1 MKKLS
6 KLALLAA
13 AATLMLAGMA
23 GCFTSV
29 SDDDDTQQTTGGSTG
44 TGGSGSTG
52 TTGDSVTVDAAW
64 DFDKGEKA
72 SEVDA
77 IKQLSDDGEI
87 LASNI
92 AMPADSGSGATLILL
107 ANGPKIKYGSNTSKS
122 GTHNGGGGIQLGAGG
137 SEKDFAEL
145 KVDGACTVTI
155 VAAGASG
162 SSHATN
168 INSFSINGENQ
179 FKVALSEKQDTAK
192 HTYTYTASEA
202 ETIKIT
208 ATGMKFLSIVCS
220 Q

>member
-52 TTGDSVTVDAAW
+52 TTGGSVTVDAAW
-64 DFDKGEKA
+64 DFKSGANA
-72 SEVDA
+72 SKNAVITAFGTATKKLDTDEV
-77 IKQLSDDGEI
+77 IT
-87 LASNI
+87 
-92 AMPADSGSGATLILL
+92 PDSGSGATLTII
-107 ANGPKIKYGSNTSKS
+107 ADSNNTVKYNS
-122 GTHNGGGGIQLGAGG
+122 GIQQGTKTA
-137 SEKDFAEL
+137 EANFAKL

-155 VAAGASG
+155 TAKGAS
-162 SSHATN
+162 SSLKDGN
-168 INSFSINGENQ
+168 INSFSINGTNKFKSTENN
-179 FKVALSEKQDTAK
+179 LITAEQ
-192 HTYTYTASEA
+192 TATYTATGA
-202 ETIKIT
+202 ETIEIT